1 MGSGQAEGTS
11 RGREMGLLTALLIA
25 ANIETHHSDISS
37 RVTRGWGALCC
48 DITDVIAV
56 WAPGAGEEDGHAEW
70 IQPSD
75 ISARLDISGG

>member
-1 MGSGQAEGTS
+1 MISAAGSLGDG
-11 RGREMGLLTALLIA
+11 
-25 ANIETHHSDISS
+25 
-37 RVTRGWGALCC
+37 VLCV

>member
-1 MGSGQAEGTS
+1 M
-11 RGREMGLLTALLIA
+11 
-25 ANIETHHSDISS
+25 ISA
-37 RVTRGWGALCC
+37 VTGGWGALCC

-56 WAPGAGEEDGHAEW
+56 WAPGAGVEDGHAEW